1 MENNGRF
8 IATVF
13 QPKQSLG
20 KTPGMPTVSNLL
32 RLKTAIARELQGSA
46 VIRNRPHNVVWS
58 AMKRANHLIRKADRE
73 ALATTT
79 TMPIPCFAGQ
89 SLLTKPRRKAG
100 PVVNMKDDWKSL
112 FPTDRTKPTSEIE
125 TRTPRARSRIGAYY
139 HRPGPDRAYDE
150 DDDGD
155 SVEYH
160 HTGLGRDTP
169 RHAQVLWLPG

>member
-79 TMPIPCFAGQ
+79 TMPD
-89 SLLTKPRRKAG
+89 SLLRRPESPDKAAAKG
-100 PVVNMKDDWKSL
+100 WTRREHERRL
-112 FPTDRTKPTSEIE
+112 EI
-125 TRTPRARSRIGAYY
+125 AFS
-139 HRPGPDRAYDE
+139 
-150 DDDGD
+150 DG
-155 SVEYH
+155 
-160 HTGLGRDTP
+160 
-169 RHAQVLWLPG
+169 